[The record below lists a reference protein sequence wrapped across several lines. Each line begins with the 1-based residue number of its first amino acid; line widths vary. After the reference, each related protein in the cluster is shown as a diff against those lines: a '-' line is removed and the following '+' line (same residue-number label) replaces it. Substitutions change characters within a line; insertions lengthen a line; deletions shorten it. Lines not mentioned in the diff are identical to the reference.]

1 MKRPADPDVLSDEPS
16 PKPPTSPE
24 PKPHAPAARHESPLP
39 NSSLIG
45 TSFSLWCFLVT
56 GSPLY
61 AQKGGLLSRG
71 TVVVI
76 PLAHSH
82 PNDPQPGPGFSSI
95 DERLVAKMS
104 WQHSDRLPEDTTLRL
119 IRRSIPA
126 YWRKHVTDLKCS
138 VSLHTDELGLPRKKI
153 MALVKEVRQDG
164 TCSEG
169 EAKFREAL
177 RVDRTQ
183 DRVLRVLVCSR
194 YSPLNQVKDA
204 EEFETV
210 FKDVVKGAS
219 RRVIALFLT
228 LISWILS

>member
-16 PKPPTSPE
+16 LKPPTSPE
-24 PKPHAPAARHESPLP
+24 PIPHAPAARHESPLP

-45 TSFSLWCFLVT
+45 TSSSLRCFLVT
-56 GSPLY
+56 GPPLY

-71 TVVVI
+71 TVVI
-76 PLAHSH
+76 PLAYYH
-82 PNDPQPGPGFSSI
+82 PNDPQPGPEFSSI

-104 WQHSDRLPEDTTLRL
+104 WQHSNRLPEDTTLRL
-119 IRRSIPA
+119 IRRNLPA

-138 VSLHTDELGLPRKKI
+138 VSLHTDELGLPRKNI

-194 YSPLNQVKDA
+194 YSPLNQVRDA
-204 EEFETV
+204 EEFKTV

-219 RRVIALFLT
+219 RHVISLSLI
-228 LISWILS
+228 LISCILS